1 MDYNKTINL
10 PKTDFPMRAGLPKRE
25 PEMLK
30 RWEDMDLYNE
40 LLKKN
45 EGKPRFSLH
54 DGPPFSNGSLHMG
67 HALNK
72 SLKDIIVRSYAMR
85 GRYTPYIPGWDN
97 HGMPIESAIIKEQK
111 LNRKAMSVSDFRTA
125 CHAYAEKYIG
135 IQMEGFKRLGVV
147 ADWEH
152 PYKTMNPS
160 FEAEEVKVFGEMYK
174 KGYIYKGLKPVYW
187 CYHDETALA
196 EAEIEYQDDPCT
208 TVYVKFPMHDDQGKL
223 SHLDKSKLNFVI
235 WTTTIWTLPGNL
247 AIALHPSESYAV
259 VKNNGNGEM
268 YIMAE
273 ALTDKVMGV
282 AGISDYEIVETH
294 EGAFF
299 ENMLADH
306 PFLPKTSRLVL
317 ADYVTMDSGTGCVH
331 TAPGFGAD
339 DYQTC
344 KRYGMDM
351 VVPVDDQGR
360 HTDYAGKYAGMVVEE
375 SNPVILKDMKE
386 SGALLA
392 SEEIVHSYPHCWRCK
407 HPIIFRAT
415 PQWFC
420 SVDAFKDEACAACDE
435 VRWVPGWGIDR
446 MKSMI
451 RERADWCISRQRLW
465 GVPILA
471 LLCEDCGEA
480 WNDPEWM
487 RDIAARFA
495 KHPTGCDYWYE
506 ADMKDIV
513 PEGLKCPKCGGQH
526 WKRESDILDVWF
538 DSGTS
543 FAAVLEK
550 RPELGFPAD
559 LYLEGSDQHRGWFHS
574 SLLASIGTRGV
585 PPYKAVLTHGYVVD
599 GEGRKMSKSIG
610 NGIELDEIISKH
622 GAEIIRMWVSS
633 VDYREDVRISAEIVN
648 RLVDAYRR
656 IRNTCRYL
664 LGNLKDVTKADLV
677 DVKDMDP
684 LDRYA
689 LDVAARTHQRVQDAY
704 RDYEF
709 HKVFHSLHNLCSTD
723 LSAFYL
729 DILKDRLYSSAP
741 ASRARRSAQTALY
754 HILLMLVQDMAP
766 VLSFTA
772 EEVFRHI
779 PEALHPGAKSVF
791 AFQLMDADAFLL
803 DDADRKRWEAVLAA
817 RTEVTR
823 AIEPLR
829 KAGTV
834 GHALDTA
841 VTLYASPE
849 LLEVLGGIGTDL
861 RAVCIV
867 SQLHLAPLA
876 DAPAGLAQADIAE
889 CGKLAVSVAKAV
901 GEKCERC
908 WIYSDE
914 LGSDPEH
921 PTLCPRCAAVMKELA

>member
-317 ADYVTMDSGTGCVH
+317 ADYVTMDSGTG
-331 TAPGFGAD
+331 
-339 DYQTC
+339 
-344 KRYGMDM
+344 
-351 VVPVDDQGR
+351 
-360 HTDYAGKYAGMVVEE
+360 
-375 SNPVILKDMKE
+375 S
-386 SGALLA
+386 
-392 SEEIVHSYPHCWRCK
+392 SY
-407 HPIIFRAT
+407 IFANTFQNR
-415 PQWFC
+415 FC
-420 SVDAFKDEACAACDE
+420 
-435 VRWVPGWGIDR
+435 
-446 MKSMI
+446 
-451 RERADWCISRQRLW
+451 
-465 GVPILA
+465 
-471 LLCEDCGEA
+471 
-480 WNDPEWM
+480 
-487 RDIAARFA
+487 
-495 KHPTGCDYWYE
+495 
-506 ADMKDIV
+506 
-513 PEGLKCPKCGGQH
+513 
-526 WKRESDILDVWF
+526 
-538 DSGTS
+538 
-543 FAAVLEK
+543 
-550 RPELGFPAD
+550 
-559 LYLEGSDQHRGWFHS
+559 
-574 SLLASIGTRGV
+574 
-585 PPYKAVLTHGYVVD
+585 
-599 GEGRKMSKSIG
+599 
-610 NGIELDEIISKH
+610 
-622 GAEIIRMWVSS
+622 
-633 VDYREDVRISAEIVN
+633 
-648 RLVDAYRR
+648 
-656 IRNTCRYL
+656 
-664 LGNLKDVTKADLV
+664 
-677 DVKDMDP
+677 
-684 LDRYA
+684 
-689 LDVAARTHQRVQDAY
+689 
-704 RDYEF
+704 
-709 HKVFHSLHNLCSTD
+709 
-723 LSAFYL
+723 
-729 DILKDRLYSSAP
+729 
-741 ASRARRSAQTALY
+741 
-754 HILLMLVQDMAP
+754 
-766 VLSFTA
+766 
-772 EEVFRHI
+772 
-779 PEALHPGAKSVF
+779 
-791 AFQLMDADAFLL
+791 
-803 DDADRKRWEAVLAA
+803 
-817 RTEVTR
+817 
-823 AIEPLR
+823 
-829 KAGTV
+829 
-834 GHALDTA
+834 
-841 VTLYASPE
+841 
-849 LLEVLGGIGTDL
+849 
-861 RAVCIV
+861 
-867 SQLHLAPLA
+867 
-876 DAPAGLAQADIAE
+876 
-889 CGKLAVSVAKAV
+889 
-901 GEKCERC
+901 
-908 WIYSDE
+908 
-914 LGSDPEH
+914 
-921 PTLCPRCAAVMKELA
+921 LCP